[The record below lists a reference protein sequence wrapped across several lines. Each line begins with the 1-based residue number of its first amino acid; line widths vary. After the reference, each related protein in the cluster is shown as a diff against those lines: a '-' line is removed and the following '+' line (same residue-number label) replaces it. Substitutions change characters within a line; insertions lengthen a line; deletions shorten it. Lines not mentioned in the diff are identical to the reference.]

1 MNWHDTPIYI
11 ISRDRLDLGLRQLI
25 EWLRR
30 AEMTSITIIDNAST
44 YQPLL
49 DFYNSPAMDGINLIR
64 RDDNLGHEVFWRLDY
79 HLHQPGR
86 FIVTDSDVVPDKDCP
101 FDLVRRMHEVADRF
115 PGGAKVGPAIRIDN
129 LPETFALRDHMRFCE
144 SDYWVRKYPEG
155 DSWNA
160 AIDTVFAIYES
171 GWTRWP
177 LAEQGGVPHARLD
190 FPYVVEHRP
199 WYTDSTNPSEE
210 ELYYRAHA
218 DPAFSSSL
226 TALEAADAR

>member
-101 FDLVRRMHEVADRF
+101 LDLVRRMHEVADRF

-190 FPYVVEHRP
+190 STKFAALIERAIAEH
-199 WYTDSTNPSEE
+199 
-210 ELYYRAHA
+210 
-218 DPAFSSSL
+218 
-226 TALEAADAR
+226 AA

>member
-177 LAEQGGVPHARLD
+177 LAEQGGVPHARLLW
-190 FPYVVEHRP
+190 F
-199 WYTDSTNPSEE
+199 STATLAES
-210 ELYYRAHA
+210 
-218 DPAFSSSL
+218 
-226 TALEAADAR
+226 AADDYRFPARYWDCWKVEER